1 METNLQNSMENI
13 DKKTITQNNREL
25 KIEEYRKSFFKRLEE
40 IIKKYS

>member
-25 KIEEYRKSFFKRLEE
+25 KIEEYRKNFFKRLEE